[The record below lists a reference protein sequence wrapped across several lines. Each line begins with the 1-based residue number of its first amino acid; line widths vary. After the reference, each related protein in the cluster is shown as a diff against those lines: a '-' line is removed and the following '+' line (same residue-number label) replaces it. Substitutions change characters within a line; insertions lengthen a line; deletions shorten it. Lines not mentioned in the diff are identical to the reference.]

1 MIKYLKKIGINART
15 AFKSLN
21 NYNLKKRNKIIN
33 TYNKELG
40 KNLKKILNENNKD
53 LKICKRNDLVDR
65 LILDKNKIENIR
77 HSLNEINKFKDP
89 LGKVISNWKRPN
101 GLRIKQISVPI
112 GVMGVIYES
121 RPDVTCNVSALCIKS
136 GNVAILKGGSEAYFS
151 NKILSNLF
159 KVSLKKN
166 NTDPNCIQF
175 INLRSRK
182 VVDYLLSEMSDYI
195 DVIVPRGGKGLV
207 GKVKKFSKV
216 NVIGHLEGNCHVYVD
231 KDANLNMAK
240 KIVVNSKMRRT
251 SICGAAE
258 TLLID
263 KKCLKSHAIPIIEE
277 LIFLGCEIIADN
289 KINKL
294 FGGKLKLAKESDWK
308 TEYLNPKIAVK
319 VVDGVNEAI
328 EHILRYGTM
337 HTDSIVTNNKK
348 TASLFL
354 NRINSAIAVHNAS
367 TQFAD
372 GGEFGFGGE
381 IGISTNK
388 LPPRGPVGINQL
400 TSYKYHVSGN
410 GVIRS

>member
-1 MIKYLKKIGINART
+1 MIKYLKKIGINARI

-400 TSYKYHVSGN
+400 TSYKYILEGKGS
-410 GVIRS
+410 IRS

>member
-400 TSYKYHVSGN
+400 TSYKYILEGKGS
-410 GVIRS
+410 IRS